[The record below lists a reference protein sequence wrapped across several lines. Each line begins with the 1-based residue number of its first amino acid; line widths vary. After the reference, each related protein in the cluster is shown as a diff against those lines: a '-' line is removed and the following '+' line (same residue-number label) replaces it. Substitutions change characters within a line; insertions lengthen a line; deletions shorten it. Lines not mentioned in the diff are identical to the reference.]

1 MLAIAVEEVRMEML
15 ALLFTTTVNP
25 STSSAESD

>member
-1 MLAIAVEEVRMEML
+1 MEVEEVRMGML

-25 STSSAESD
+25 SASSAEFD